1 MQVILVSRQPSEN
14 SDWNGIYKRGIPRQ
28 ILNEAS
34 LWAGLQEDAL
44 AARRLVLGR
53 ERMTFAEQ
61 ITSFHE
67 AAVLV
72 HKTGAAMAGALFMQP
87 GTVFLALH
95 AYDTHPVR
103 GGGEMHTC
111 RDYMCGLCMLYAV
124 CCMLYAIM
132 VDALCGKQHV
142 LIVSTLV
149 VYPTLVSLIK
159 GMGRTRCYHF

>member
-44 AARRLVLGR
+44 TARRLVLGR

-61 ITSFHE
+61 ITSIHE

-72 HKTGAAMAGALFMQP
+72 HMHGAAMAGALFMQP

-103 GGGEMHTC
+103 GGGEMHTF
-111 RDYMCGLCMLYAV
+111 RDYMCGLCMLCAV
-124 CCMLYAIM
+124 CCM
-132 VDALCGKQHV
+132 
-142 LIVSTLV
+142 
-149 VYPTLVSLIK
+149 P
-159 GMGRTRCYHF
+159 

>member
-1 MQVILVSRQPSEN
+1 MQVILVSRRPSEN

-103 GGGEMHTC
+103 GRGEMHTF

-124 CCMLYAIM
+124 CHNDRC
-132 VDALCGKQHV
+132 
-142 LIVSTLV
+142 
-149 VYPTLVSLIK
+149 SLW
-159 GMGRTRCYHF
+159 